1 MSRRLPSVTSRLVLL
16 MVTAVTCVAI
26 SGCRQSWHGE
36 LQTTRVVDS
45 ETRAGVAGAIV
56 VVSWEVQASHGY
68 PAGYVEVQ
76 ESLSD
81 RDGVITIQPWGPV
94 VKWLSGVR
102 MPARQPQLRILAD
115 DYCPVVIYNE
125 SPTIA
130 ARIGDVSAT
139 GLPDE
144 IALTRA
150 DRPGVSCQS
159 GYAEVID
166 SMTTLAYIG
175 LDCGWMRVPRMVEAL
190 DRAAKLGKYDPQC
203 VRFGQI
209 NRLPRPAGCPNPEKY
224 FGVQTK

>member
-1 MSRRLPSVTSRLVLL
+1 MSLGLPFLPSRFVLL
-16 MVTAVTCVAI
+16 MAGVLACVAL
-26 SGCRQSWHGE
+26 SGCRQSWHGT
-36 LQTTRVVDS
+36 LQTTRVVDG
-45 ETRAGVAGAIV
+45 ETQAGVGGAIV

-76 ESLSD
+76 ESLSNAE
-81 RDGVITIQPWGPV
+81 GTITIQPWGPV

-102 MPARQPQLRILAD
+102 MPSKQPLMRILAD
-115 DYCPVVIYNE
+115 GYCPALIYNE

-139 GLPDE
+139 GLPKE

-159 GYAEVID
+159 GYAAVID

-175 LDCGWMRVPRMVEAL
+175 LDCGWTRVPRMVEAL
-190 DRAAKLGKYDPQC
+190 DTAAKQGKYDYQS
-203 VRFGQI
+203 VSFGQI
-209 NRLPRPAGCPNPEKY
+209 NRLPRPAGCPNPDKY
-224 FGVQTK
+224 FGVESQ

>member
-1 MSRRLPSVTSRLVLL
+1 MSRRLPSSAPHLVVL
-16 MVTAVTCVAI
+16 MASAVTCVAI
-26 SGCRQSWHGE
+26 SGCRQSWHGT
-36 LQTTRVVDS
+36 LQTIRVVDS
-45 ETRAGVAGAIV
+45 ENRTGVGGAIV

-81 RDGVITIQPWGPV
+81 AEGTITIAPWGPV

-102 MPARQPQLRILAD
+102 MPSKQPMVRILAD

-130 ARIGDVSAT
+130 ARTGDVSAT
-139 GLPDE
+139 GLPEE

-150 DRPGVSCQS
+150 DGPGVSCQS
-159 GYAEVID
+159 GYAEVIR

-175 LDCGWMRVPRMVEAL
+175 LDCGWMRVPRMVAAL
-190 DRAAKLGKYDPQC
+190 DQAAKQGKYDSQY

-209 NRLPRPAGCPNPEKY
+209 NRLPRPAGCPNPDEY
-224 FGVQTK
+224 FGVQSQ